1 MCGAARARILGPME
15 SSTITI
21 RLELRYEDGC
31 LRGRAENGDGPPREF
46 TGWIGL
52 LAAIDE
58 LSGGE
63 RITTNPKEDL

>member
-1 MCGAARARILGPME
+1 MCRGARDSILGPME
-15 SSTITI
+15 SSTTTI

-31 LRGRAENGDGPPREF
+31 LRGLAENGDGRREF

-63 RITTNPKEDL
+63 RVTTPSKEDV

>member
-1 MCGAARARILGPME
+1 MCEARRASILAPME
-15 SSTITI
+15 SSNITI

-31 LRGRAENGDGPPREF
+31 LRGRAENGDGRREF

-63 RITTNPKEDL
+63 RVTTTPKEDL

>member
-1 MCGAARARILGPME
+1 VRTGLGPHPGLMQ
-15 SSTITI
+15 SSITI

-31 LRGRAENGDGPPREF
+31 LTGHADNGDGRREF

-58 LSGGE
+58 LSGGGDDTSTSTPQE
-63 RITTNPKEDL
+63 EQ

>member
-1 MCGAARARILGPME
+1 MQ
-15 SSTITI
+15 SSTTAI

-31 LRGRAENGDGPPREF
+31 LVGRAENGDGRREF

-58 LSGGE
+58 LLGGE
-63 RITTNPKEDL
+63 RPMTTSEEDL

>member
-1 MCGAARARILGPME
+1 MCGGARGRILGPME
-15 SSTITI
+15 SSITTI

-31 LRGRAENGDGPPREF
+31 LRGLAENGDARREF

-63 RITTNPKEDL
+63 RVTTTSEEDL

>member
-1 MCGAARARILGPME
+1 MLPPME
-15 SSTITI
+15 SSNITI

-31 LRGRAENGDGPPREF
+31 LTGIAQNGDGRREF

-63 RITTNPKEDL
+63 RVTTTAKEDL

>member
-1 MCGAARARILGPME
+1 MCRGARARRLGPME
-15 SSTITI
+15 SSITTI

-31 LRGRAENGDGPPREF
+31 LRGLAENGDSRREF

-63 RITTNPKEDL
+63 RVTTTPKEDL

>member
-1 MCGAARARILGPME
+1 MRPME
-15 SSTITI
+15 SSTIAI

-31 LRGRAENGDGPPREF
+31 LRGLAESDAGRREF

-63 RITTNPKEDL
+63 GPGGTAQRLTARR

>member
-1 MCGAARARILGPME
+1 MCGGARARMLAPME
-15 SSTITI
+15 SSNITI

-31 LRGRAENGDGPPREF
+31 LRGRAENGHGPPREF

-63 RITTNPKEDL
+63 RAMTTPKEEL

>member
-1 MCGAARARILGPME
+1 ME
-15 SSTITI
+15 SSTTTI

-31 LRGRAENGDGPPREF
+31 LRGLAANGDGPPREF

-52 LAAIDE
+52 LAAIDD

-63 RITTNPKEDL
+63 RDTNTPEEDL